1 MVPVPESRIP
11 SKRPSMQPTFT
22 DDPTVKRDFFAFDEI
37 AGGPLSAREVPDG
50 DPEASANK
58 PATDRMQDLLSAI
71 KWIFLFVPGAVAIN
85 VSVMMLSIS
94 MITGVWRDGS
104 LIQWPG
110 AMVLYSFMVLF
121 GIGRLTDMRY
131 LKVIGAILSSSIL
144 CTIMFHILA
153 SFFIGYSGLGWGMLA
168 ICVSTVSFAQII
180 KNRIDREE
188 SV

>member
-1 MVPVPESRIP
+1 
-11 SKRPSMQPTFT
+11 MQPTFT
-22 DDPTVKRDFFAFDEI
+22 DDPTVKRDFFIFDEI
-37 AGGPLSAREVPDG
+37 GGGPLSVRDVPG
-50 DPEASANK
+50 AERQILEAK
-58 PATDRMQDLLSAI
+58 PAPDRMQDLLSAI

-85 VSVMMLSIS
+85 FSVMMISLS
-94 MITGVWRDGS
+94 MITGVWQDGG

-110 AMVLYSFMVLF
+110 VMVLYSFMVLF

-144 CTIMFHILA
+144 STILFHILA
-153 SFFIGYSGLGWGMLA
+153 SFFIGYTYLGWGMLA
-168 ICVSTVSFAQII
+168 TCLTSVSFGQMI

>member
-11 SKRPSMQPTFT
+11 SKSHSMRPTFT
-22 DDPTVKRDFFAFDEI
+22 EDPTVTRDFFIFDEI
-37 AGGPLSAREVPDG
+37 AGGPLSVREG
-50 DPEASANK
+50 EPETMEAA

-71 KWIFLFVPGAVAIN
+71 KWIFLFVPGTVAIN
-85 VSVMMLSIS
+85 FSVMMISLS
-94 MITGVWRDGS
+94 MITGVWRDGG

-144 CTIMFHILA
+144 STILVHILA
-153 SFFIGYSGLGWGMLA
+153 SFFIGYSNLGWAMLA
-168 ICVSTVSFAQII
+168 TCLTTVSFAQMI

-188 SV
+188 TV